1 MDDLDVFTLPD
12 LEQYNVRPSIFVE
25 KLSLHDI
32 THAVYTGR
40 YKFVILY
47 ISVYFLNNPN
57 ITQEIWVFCHRDL
70 PYKKN

>member
-32 THAVYTGR
+32 THAVYTSI

-47 ISVYFLNNPN
+47 ISV
-57 ITQEIWVFCHRDL
+57 
-70 PYKKN
+70 

>member
-47 ISVYFLNNPN
+47 ISV
-57 ITQEIWVFCHRDL
+57 
-70 PYKKN
+70 

>member
-32 THAVYTGR
+32 THALYTGI
-40 YKFVILY
+40 YTFVILY
-47 ISVYFLNNPN
+47 ISV
-57 ITQEIWVFCHRDL
+57 
-70 PYKKN
+70 